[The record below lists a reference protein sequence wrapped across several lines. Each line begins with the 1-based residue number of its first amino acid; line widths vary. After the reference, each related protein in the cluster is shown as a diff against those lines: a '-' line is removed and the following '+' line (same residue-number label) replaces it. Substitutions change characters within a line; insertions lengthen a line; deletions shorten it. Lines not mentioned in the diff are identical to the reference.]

1 MIKDLKKI
9 LTPAD
14 IVLIVILLIV
24 SGVFLWGMNKN
35 YRNKE
40 LEIYY
45 HNELVT
51 KCNLNQDQLIEI
63 TPGIVVQIEDGQ
75 VCMKEST
82 CKHQYCVKQGWSD
95 RFPIICVPNQ
105 VSIVIKSK
113 KEEMLITR

>member
-14 IVLIVILLIV
+14 IVLIVILLII

-40 LEIYY
+40 VEIYY
-45 HNELVT
+45 HNQLVK
-51 KCNLNQDQLIEI
+51 KCDLSQDQLIEI
-63 TPGIVVQIEDGQ
+63 ASGIVAEIENGK
-75 VCMKEST
+75 VRMKEST

-95 RFPIICVPNQ
+95 RFPIICVPNK
-105 VSIVIKSK
+105 VSIVIRSK

>member
-14 IVLIVILLIV
+14 IVFIVILLII
-24 SGVFLWGMNKN
+24 SGIFLWGMNKN

-40 LEIYY
+40 VEIYY
-45 HNELVT
+45 HNQLVK
-51 KCNLNQDQLIEI
+51 KCDLSQDQLIEI
-63 TPGIVVQIEDGQ
+63 SPGITAEIENGK
-75 VCMKEST
+75 VRMKEST
-82 CKHQYCVKQGWSD
+82 CRNQYCVKQGWSD
-95 RFPIICVPNQ
+95 RFPLICVPNQ

>member
-24 SGVFLWGMNKN
+24 SGIFLWGMNKN
-35 YRNKE
+35 YSNKE
-40 LEIYY
+40 VEIYY
-45 HNELVT
+45 CNQLV
-51 KCNLNQDQLIEI
+51 KKYDLNQDQLIEI
-63 TPGIVVQIEDGQ
+63 ATGITAEIENGK
-75 VCMKEST
+75 VRMKEST

-95 RFPIICVPNQ
+95 HFPIICVPNE

-113 KEEMLITR
+113 KDEMLITR

>member
-24 SGVFLWGMNKN
+24 SGIFLWGMNKN

-40 LEIYY
+40 VEIYY
-45 HNELVT
+45 HNQLVK
-51 KCNLNQDQLIEI
+51 KCDLNQDELIEI
-63 TPGIVVQIEDGQ
+63 APGITAEIENGK
-75 VCMKEST
+75 VRMKEST
-82 CKHQYCVKQGWSD
+82 CRNRYCVKQGWND
-95 RFPIICVPNQ
+95 HFPIICVPNQ

>member
-40 LEIYY
+40 VEIYY
-45 HNELVT
+45 HNELVK

-63 TPGIVVQIEDGQ
+63 TPGIVVQIEDGK